1 MQNLTKN
8 QKQFISGW
16 EAIEHDEE
24 TDISDIN
31 ESIYELI
38 ASSSITKSEILGIL
52 EILKRKSKDLSDHSD
67 WVVRPSEMYEEFE
80 TEMLFHKDSD
90 FYLGSLEDGDLLKTN
105 II

>member
-52 EILKRKSKDLSDHSD
+52 EILKRKSKDLSDHAD